1 MESDDYH
8 FKFKIALIGDT
19 NVGKSTLIDS
29 NWDFNLGL
37 THNLGKVIENDAAG
51 DLHVKVG
58 RCDIVNKVRG

>member
-29 NWDFNLGL
+29 ILVLLLGL

-51 DLHVKVG
+51 DLHVKV
-58 RCDIVNKVRG
+58 RQ